1 MRVCDSRVEMQ
12 RRLTSGTSLFNKVEG
27 PGSVEEK
34 LLVTGQL
41 LL

>member
-1 MRVCDSRVEMQ
+1 MQ

-27 PGSVEEK
+27 PGAVEEK